1 MPLFAPLRPVSWPGR
16 CRYGISSSKVS
27 LRCVPRAPRITLGG
41 IIHGAEQLGADFL
54 VMNSTPGIALVSLRI
69 STEGLMYNQC
79 AFGPDLVTRVEPY
92 YSEDIAPE
100 GIKRGSILVFESY
113 HKNHRSNN
121 KANSSINQSPKMT
134 ITITV
139 EKDGYYEVNGT
150 RQEPTVS
157 LYVIPAASKLR
168 RMLKDTKDLIV
179 CPGVYDGLSARVA
192 MEVGFKGLYMTGA
205 GTTASRLGMA
215 DLGLAQLHDMKTN
228 AEMIANLD
236 PFGPPLI
243 ADMDTGY
250 GGPLMVSKSVQ
261 QYIQA
266 GVAGFHIEDQISNK
280 RCGHLAGKKVVSL
293 EEYLMRIR
301 AAKLTKDR
309 LHSDIVLIARTDAL
323 QQHGYE
329 ECIRRLRAARDIGAD
344 VGLLEGFTSKEQ
356 ARQAVQDLAPWPL
369 LLNMVE
375 NGATPLITTKEA
387 EDMGFRIMIFSFAT
401 ITPAYLGIKATLER
415 LKTEGVVGVP
425 DGVGPR
431 KLFEVCGLM
440 DSMKI
445 DTESGNDGFSEGV

>member
-1 MPLFAPLRPVSWPGR
+1 
-16 CRYGISSSKVS
+16 
-27 LRCVPRAPRITLGG
+27 
-41 IIHGAEQLGADFL
+41 
-54 VMNSTPGIALVSLRI
+54 
-69 STEGLMYNQC
+69 
-79 AFGPDLVTRVEPY
+79 
-92 YSEDIAPE
+92 
-100 GIKRGSILVFESY
+100 
-113 HKNHRSNN
+113 
-121 KANSSINQSPKMT
+121 MT

-150 RQEPTVS
+150 RQEPSVS

-168 RMLKDTKDLIV
+168 RMLKDTKDLLV
-179 CPGVYDGLSARVA
+179 CPGVYDGLSARTA

-280 RCGHLAGKKVVSL
+280 RCGHLAGKKVVGL
-293 EEYLMRIR
+293 DEYLMRIR

-375 NGATPLITTKEA
+375 NGSTPLITTKEA

-425 DGVGPR
+425 DGMGPR

>member
-1 MPLFAPLRPVSWPGR
+1 
-16 CRYGISSSKVS
+16 
-27 LRCVPRAPRITLGG
+27 
-41 IIHGAEQLGADFL
+41 
-54 VMNSTPGIALVSLRI
+54 
-69 STEGLMYNQC
+69 
-79 AFGPDLVTRVEPY
+79 
-92 YSEDIAPE
+92 
-100 GIKRGSILVFESY
+100 
-113 HKNHRSNN
+113 
-121 KANSSINQSPKMT
+121 MT

-168 RMLKDTKDLIV
+168 RMLKDTKELIV
-179 CPGVYDGLSARVA
+179 CPGVYDGLSARIA
-192 MEVGFKGLYMTGA
+192 LEVGFKGLYMTGA

-215 DLGLAQLHDMKTN
+215 DLGLAHLHDMKTN

-250 GGPLMVSKSVQ
+250 GGPLFVSKSVQ

-280 RCGHLAGKKVVSL
+280 RCGHLNGKKVVGL
-293 EEYLMRIR
+293 EEYLTRIR

-329 ECIRRLRAARDIGAD
+329 ECIRRLKAARDIGAD

-375 NGATPLITTKEA
+375 NGASPLITTKEA
-387 EDMGFRIMIFSFAT
+387 EEMGFRIMIFSFAT
-401 ITPAYLGIKATLER
+401 ITPAYMGIKATLER
-415 LKTEGVVGVP
+415 LKADGVVGVP
-425 DGVGPR
+425 EGLGPR
-431 KLFEVCGLM
+431 TIFEVCGLM

-445 DTESGNDGFSEGV
+445 DTESGNDGFAEGV

>member
-1 MPLFAPLRPVSWPGR
+1 
-16 CRYGISSSKVS
+16 
-27 LRCVPRAPRITLGG
+27 
-41 IIHGAEQLGADFL
+41 
-54 VMNSTPGIALVSLRI
+54 
-69 STEGLMYNQC
+69 
-79 AFGPDLVTRVEPY
+79 
-92 YSEDIAPE
+92 
-100 GIKRGSILVFESY
+100 
-113 HKNHRSNN
+113 
-121 KANSSINQSPKMT
+121 MT

-179 CPGVYDGLSARVA
+179 CPGVYDGLSARIA
-192 MEVGFKGLYMTGA
+192 MQVGFKGLYMTGA

-266 GVAGFHIEDQISNK
+266 GVAGFHIEDQIQNK
-280 RCGHLAGKKVVSL
+280 RCGHLNGKKVVGL
-293 EEYLMRIR
+293 DEYLMRIR

-323 QQHGYE
+323 QQHGYD
-329 ECIRRLRAARDIGAD
+329 ECIRRLKAARDIGAD

-356 ARQAVQDLAPWPL
+356 ARQCVQDLAPWPL

-375 NGATPLITTKEA
+375 NGASPLITTKEA
-387 EDMGFRIMIFSFAT
+387 EEMGFRIMIFSFAT
-401 ITPAYLGIKATLER
+401 ITPAYMGIKATLER
-415 LKTEGVVGVP
+415 LKADGVVGVP
-425 DGVGPR
+425 EGLGPR
-431 KLFEVCGLM
+431 TIFEVCGLM
-440 DSMKI
+440 DSMKV
-445 DTESGNDGFSEGV
+445 DTESGNDGFAEGV